1 MTTCVTLNL
10 PRIFKT
16 NFGVI
21 EYRQIKKGFF
31 CNFVKKEG
39 YFIAEPQKAL
49 LDYLY
54 FNRSEARE
62 EKMPELNLQGFTK
75 KKIADYANKIGMGKY
90 IL

>member
-54 FNRSEARE
+54 FNRPEAME
-62 EKMPELNLQGFTK
+62 ERLSELNLRGFTK
-75 KKIADYANKIGMGKY
+75 KKLADYAKKIGMGKY